1 MTWHIPERGVKTQA
15 HSNSKRWAPLSITDP
30 LRVKASK
37 AVSGHYLLHLF
48 LKAQRVAKVIVAQ
61 GSQGSSRQKSRGKG
75 SWWIFSP
82 GAQGWESHLPL
93 HPQRTPSSLDFPSHV
108 GNPHSHHSPR
118 SHRGCRTC
126 ILCTAT
132 CRSWQPRSCSGW
144 TAGRWGDLEEAE
156 MAALRPGVLTCHPLN
171 TTLCLTWREGGVAC
185 VGIKRIKNQE
195 KQTGGLD
202 GALPALFTTTHSYSR
217 SMPKE
222 RSEE

>member
-15 HSNSKRWAPLSITDP
+15 HPNSKRWAPLSTIDP
-30 LRVKASK
+30 FRAKGQQGSLWPLPPAPVSK
-37 AVSGHYLLHLF
+37 GTKSSQGHC
-48 LKAQRVAKVIVAQ
+48 RT
-61 GSQGSSRQKSRGKG
+61 GSQGSSRQKSRAEG

-93 HPQRTPSSLDFPSHV
+93 HPHRTPSPLDFPSHV

-156 MAALRPGVLTCHPLN
+156 MAALRPGVWPVTPSTQHYASL
-171 TTLCLTWREGGVAC
+171 GGR
-185 VGIKRIKNQE
+185 VG
-195 KQTGGLD
+195 
-202 GALPALFTTTHSYSR
+202 
-217 SMPKE
+217 
-222 RSEE
+222 